1 MKRGFGSGQS
11 LFILQGRLFDI
22 NVVSPNSEI
31 DVSGIELKTFITNVT
46 VTLIK
51 RLRLGLKKH
60 LKGKIA
66 KVTKKRKK
74 ATVR

>member
-46 VTLIK
+46 VTLIR
-51 RLRLGLKKH
+51 RLKH
-60 LKGKIA
+60 H
-66 KVTKKRKK
+66 
-74 ATVR
+74 